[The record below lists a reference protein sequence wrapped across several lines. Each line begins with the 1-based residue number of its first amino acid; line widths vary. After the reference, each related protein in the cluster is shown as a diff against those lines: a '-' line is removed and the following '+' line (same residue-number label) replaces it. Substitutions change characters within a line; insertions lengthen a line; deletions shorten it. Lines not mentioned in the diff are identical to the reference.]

1 MRIIVADQH
10 AKVRRALVALI
21 VELPEFSL
29 VGEVSNTQDLI
40 TLAEESA
47 ADLILLD
54 QKLSGVSTVD
64 LYTRLHDLEPRPYL
78 IVMSS
83 DPESSRM
90 ILLAGADSFVSK
102 SDQPEWLI
110 QNLKNYAQ
118 QFSKFDVKEDHP

>member
-29 VGEVSNTQDLI
+29 VGEVSNTQELMS
-40 TLAEESA
+40 LAEKST

-54 QKLSGVSTVD
+54 QKLPGDSIVD
-64 LYTRLHDLEPRPYL
+64 VLTRLHDLEPRPYL
-78 IVMSS
+78 LVMSS

-90 ILLAGADSFVSK
+90 VLQAGADSFVSK

-110 QNLKNYAQ
+110 RNLKNYAQ
-118 QFSKFDVKEDHP
+118 KAGEFNIREDHP

>member
-10 AKVRRALVALI
+10 AKVRRALVTLI
-21 VELPEFSL
+21 IELPEFSL

-40 TLAEESA
+40 TLAEKST

-54 QKLSGVSTVD
+54 QKLPGISITD
-64 LYTRLHDLEPRPYL
+64 LFTRLHDLEPRPYL